1 MEGSSLENFDIPII
15 FEDNHLIAVIKP
27 ARLPVAS
34 DASRD
39 TTLLTRIRDRH
50 ADKQIEG
57 RKGYCVPIHFLD
69 RPVSG
74 TIVFALSSKA
84 ATRLNEQFRNRSLKK
99 RYFAIVE
106 GVPEVKSGELR
117 HYLAKEKSDN
127 RVRIVHEK
135 HKDGKLCVLSFEV
148 LASENGLSFI
158 EVYPETGRSHQI
170 RVQLASL
177 GTPIYGDL
185 KYGATNAWDGRIA
198 LHAATLVI
206 QHPVSKEKLPLR
218 APLDQAWQD
227 LWGSEFPAQP

>member
-1 MEGSSLENFDIPII
+1 MENFDIPII
-15 FEDNHLIAVIKP
+15 FEDNHLIAVVKP

-34 DASRD
+34 DSSGD
-39 TTLLTRIRDRH
+39 VTLLTKIRDRH
-50 ADKQIEG
+50 AGKQIEG

-84 ATRLNEQFRNRSLKK
+84 AARLNEQFRERTLKK

-106 GVPEVKSGELR
+106 GIPLKAQAELR

-127 RVRIVHEK
+127 LVRIVHEK
-135 HKDGKLCVLSFEV
+135 HREGKLCILSYKV
-148 LASENGLSFI
+148 LASEEGLSFI
-158 EVYPETGRSHQI
+158 EVFPETGRSHQI

-185 KYGATNAWDGRIA
+185 KYGASQAWEGCIA
-198 LHAATLVI
+198 LHAATLEI
-206 QHPVSKEKLPLR
+206 KHPVSREPLALR
-218 APLDQAWQD
+218 APLQQSWFD
-227 LWGSEFPAQP
+227 LWPGELPARP

>member
-1 MEGSSLENFDIPII
+1 MENFDIPILL
-15 FEDNHLIAVIKP
+15 EDNHLIAVVKP

-34 DASRD
+34 DASGD
-39 TTLLTRIRDRH
+39 VTLLTKIRDRH

-74 TIVFALSSKA
+74 TIVFALSSKSA
-84 ATRLNEQFRNRSLKK
+84 ARLNEQFRMRTLKK

-106 GVPEVKSGELR
+106 RTPKASEGELR

-127 RVRIVHEK
+127 VVRIVHEK
-135 HKDGKLCVLSFEV
+135 HKDGKLCVLSYKV
-148 LASENGLSFI
+148 LASEGGLSFI
-158 EVYPETGRSHQI
+158 EVFPITGRSHQI

-185 KYGATNAWDGRIA
+185 KYGASQAWEGRIA
-198 LHAATLVI
+198 LHAATLEI
-206 QHPVSKEKLPLR
+206 KHPVSREPLALR
-218 APLDQAWQD
+218 APLDQMWVD
-227 LWGSEFPAQP
+227 LWPGPFPAQP

>member
-1 MEGSSLENFDIPII
+1 METFDIPII
-15 FEDNHLIAVIKP
+15 FEDNHLIAVVKP

-34 DASRD
+34 DASGD
-39 TTLLTRIRDRH
+39 VTLLTKIRDRH
-50 ADKQIEG
+50 AGKQIEG

-106 GVPEVKSGELR
+106 GIPEKGEGTLR

-127 RVRIVHEK
+127 RVRIVPEK
-135 HKDGKLCVLSFEV
+135 HPEGKLCVLSYKV
-148 LASENGLSFI
+148 LASEKGLSWI
-158 EVYPETGRSHQI
+158 EVFPETGRSHQI

-185 KYGATNAWDGRIA
+185 KYGASTAWDGRIA
-198 LHAATLVI
+198 LHAATLSLK
-206 QHPVSKEKLPLR
+206 HPVSKEELPLS
-218 APLDQAWQD
+218 APLDQAWLE
-227 LWGSEFPAQP
+227 LWPSHPPAKP